1 MLDSELLNTLQSSG
15 IIDGYEYTLR
25 RLIEAN
31 LPTENV
37 YEKCAYFLLEYQ
49 KLILDNNIRSKGLQD
64 FVMLTEKSEKKIEP
78 IKLREIKPNF
88 PITLKSKLLLE
99 KENNLQRTNNQLTP
113 LNIDEL
119 IKNQLKLSTK
129 SVTEY
134 DRRNPQ
140 SYSESFAY
148 YTEIQN
154 KKLKNGINKTCP
166 RFKEFEFIPIL
177 EIRKMN
183 EDNKNNQN
191 NQTGNYNNGEMN
203 HNFTG
208 SYNNNISMG
217 NLNIVNPSRKSTEN
231 SQDIL
236 KVSKDFV
243 EDIFKETKKNQG
255 LV

>member
-1 MLDSELLNTLQSSG
+1 
-15 IIDGYEYTLR
+15 
-25 RLIEAN
+25 
-31 LPTENV
+31 
-37 YEKCAYFLLEYQ
+37 
-49 KLILDNNIRSKGLQD
+49 
-64 FVMLTEKSEKKIEP
+64 
-78 IKLREIKPNF
+78 
-88 PITLKSKLLLE
+88 
-99 KENNLQRTNNQLTP
+99 
-113 LNIDEL
+113 
-119 IKNQLKLSTK
+119 
-129 SVTEY
+129 
-134 DRRNPQ
+134 
-140 SYSESFAY
+140 
-148 YTEIQN
+148 
-154 KKLKNGINKTCP
+154 
-166 RFKEFEFIPIL
+166 
-177 EIRKMN
+177 MN